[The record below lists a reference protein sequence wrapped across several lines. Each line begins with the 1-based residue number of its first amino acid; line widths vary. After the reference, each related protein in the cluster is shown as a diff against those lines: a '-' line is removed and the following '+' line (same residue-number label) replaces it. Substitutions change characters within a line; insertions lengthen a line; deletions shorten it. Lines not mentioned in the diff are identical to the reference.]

1 LVAGVKPYSEIV
13 KTHSSITIDGCVE
26 RCATKIAVNSGATIT
41 GGIMIPES
49 VEKHKLDLGPEREEL
64 AEKLAKEIAMQSSQE
79 ASSQPLP
86 EGKVAI
92 IPCAGM
98 DKALGSVARAC
109 AFKVVENL
117 RRDKAVLICIP
128 PLIAGV
134 KPYSEMVKA
143 YPSITIDGC
152 VERCATKIA
161 VRNGAK
167 IRGRILIPESVQKH
181 KLKPK
186 SASDIGPDGEKLAE
200 KLAEEIAAEIDR
212 LLKK

>member
-1 LVAGVKPYSEIV
+1 VKPQ
-13 KTHSSITIDGCVE
+13 
-26 RCATKIAVNSGATIT
+26 
-41 GGIMIPES
+41 S
-49 VEKHKLDLGPEREEL
+49 V
-64 AEKLAKEIAMQSSQE
+64 AK
-79 ASSQPLP
+79 
-86 EGKVAI
+86 GKVAV

-117 RRDKAVLICIP
+117 RPDKAVLVCIP

-143 YPSITIDGC
+143 YPSIPIDGC

-161 VRNGAK
+161 VKNGARIK
-167 IRGRILIPESVQKH
+167 ARILIPESVQKY

-186 SASDIGPDGEKLAE
+186 SASDIGPDGERLAE

-212 LLKK
+212 LVGK